1 MPLLISK
8 LWKCQVARKGSVD
21 NVHLLQVYSN
31 ATWAVEPAKA
41 GTWEMVNS
49 GKWSDGNNR
58 SVKSQPKSELAW
70 TVESSSRLQIY
81 LEHSWTILIC
91 FSGTLYFVLRS
102 LRYDMN
108 WYELI
113 WYDTMSY
120 CYIHAQLN
128 DSKYMST
135 WCDFWTFLDLSAV
148 NVSCWD
154 GLQWREEPERF
165 WRHGCLSRAAAP
177 SGANLHLG
185 KVDWWWGP

>member
-1 MPLLISK
+1 
-8 LWKCQVARKGSVD
+8 
-21 NVHLLQVYSN
+21 
-31 ATWAVEPAKA
+31 
-41 GTWEMVNS
+41 
-49 GKWSDGNNR
+49 
-58 SVKSQPKSELAW
+58 
-70 TVESSSRLQIY
+70 
-81 LEHSWTILIC
+81 
-91 FSGTLYFVLRS
+91 
-102 LRYDMN
+102 MN

-185 KVDWWWGP
+185 KVDWWWGPQVTDLRDFGPIIFWFLCFSSKLCVSFCFHPQTWSLSPRGPPTTWWMNGGFSNLDDLRLAPVDLVSCCFFGLL